1 MKLIKMFGLAVVAAT
16 ALMAFA
22 GVGTA
27 SATLCKVNEKPCAA
41 GNQYP
46 AHTTLLAVSTSAVL
60 SGNLSVTCE
69 SHVTL
74 LHEGIKSGKLFGKVT
89 LLDWTNC
96 KGCSPVTTTA
106 LPTFEDEATGGGNGL
121 ITFGTTLVEL
131 KNCLGFATCK
141 AEATGAK
148 LTLTGG
154 AVGTAN
160 AKATN
165 VPVKISGFGCGT
177 TGTWNAT
184 YTLTAINGSKSGSV
198 FLV

>member
-1 MKLIKMFGLAVVAAT
+1 MRYMKMLGLAVVAAT
-16 ALMAFA
+16 ALMAFVGA
-22 GVGTA
+22 GTA
-27 SATLCKVNEKPCAA
+27 SAVLCKVKESPCAA

-46 AHTTLLAVSTSAVL
+46 TPTTLLGVSKEAVL
-60 SGNLSVTCE
+60 SGNLEVKCE
-69 SHVTL
+69 SHVTIV
-74 LHEGIKSGKLFGKVT
+74 HEGVKGGKLFGKVT

-96 KGCSPVTTTA
+96 KGCSPVTTTT
-106 LPTFEDEATGGGNGL
+106 LPTFEDEPTGGGNGL
-121 ITFGTTLVEL
+121 ITFSTTLVEL
-131 KNCLGFATCK
+131 KGCLGFATCK

-165 VPVKISGFGCGT
+165 VPVKLSGFGCGT

-184 YTLTAINGSKSGSV
+184 YTLTEVNGSKAGSV
-198 FLV
+198 FVE